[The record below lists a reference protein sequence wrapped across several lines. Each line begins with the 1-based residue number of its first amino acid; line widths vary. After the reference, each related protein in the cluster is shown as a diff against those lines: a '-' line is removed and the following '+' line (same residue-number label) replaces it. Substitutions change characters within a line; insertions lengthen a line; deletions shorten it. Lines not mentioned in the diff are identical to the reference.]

1 MTCSAS
7 TTRARNRLRLSGDA
21 IPFFCAVTAATFLAS
36 AAAPTPLHQH
46 YAPAFDLGPG
56 ALTRIFAVYALSLL
70 GALLT
75 VGSLSDHIG
84 QRPVILAAALVN
96 AVAMER
102 FIRAGAGLDL
112 GIARAVQ
119 GFGTWM
125 ATTALGAAILDTDR
139 RRGPVIN
146 SVTAFAGLLAGTL
159 ASGRLVRWAPAPTRL
174 IYELL
179 LALLVAQAFIVLLMP
194 ETTKRQPGAS
204 RSLLPELRLPKA
216 ARRSLLHVS
225 PVNIAGWALGGLT
238 FSLMPALVGLAQG
251 LQAELAAPLIVAT
264 LIAGALVAIAGL
276 RRGPAERVL
285 LIGPMTLAG
294 GVFLALAAL
303 SLALVWGLFA
313 GVALAGFGFG
323 AAFSGALRELLPKA
337 GAEDRAGLIATF
349 YVVSYLAFSLPVI
362 AGGSAVPRLGLAPT
376 AVAYGAVI
384 VLLSSVSALLVRGR
398 KTSGSQA

>member
-1 MTCSAS
+1 M
-7 TTRARNRLRLSGDA
+7 
-21 IPFFCAVTAATFLAS
+21 
-36 AAAPTPLHQH
+36 
-46 YAPAFDLGPG
+46 
-56 ALTRIFAVYALSLL
+56 
-70 GALLT
+70 
-75 VGSLSDHIG
+75 
-84 QRPVILAAALVN
+84 
-96 AVAMER
+96 
-102 FIRAGAGLDL
+102 
-112 GIARAVQ
+112 
-119 GFGTWM
+119 
-125 ATTALGAAILDTDR
+125 
-139 RRGPVIN
+139 
-146 SVTAFAGLLAGTL
+146 
-159 ASGRLVRWAPAPTRL
+159 
-174 IYELL
+174 
-179 LALLVAQAFIVLLMP
+179 
-194 ETTKRQPGAS
+194 
-204 RSLLPELRLPKA
+204 
-216 ARRSLLHVS
+216 
-225 PVNIAGWALGGLT
+225 
-238 FSLMPALVGLAQG
+238 
-251 LQAELAAPLIVAT
+251 AT

-303 SLALVWGLFA
+303 FLALVWGLFA